1 MLAGFAVWT
10 ACSCLAPPAR
20 AQSEPAAPGTVT
32 TGADSQHGREEF
44 GIWGGGSIGT
54 STLIG
59 RRPDLDFDLGAL
71 RYGRS
76 LWRKGKLG
84 FDWTADVVPVAF
96 LTLDRSRPGEPSSGR
111 ESVYGAGISP
121 LGFRFDFELLSW
133 LRPYAAATGG
143 LLYFA
148 DRIPAAG
155 TKFNFTYDFGAG
167 AQIFV
172 LPDRAF
178 TLGYRYQHI
187 SNAGLSDSNPGFD
200 SNVLYM
206 GFSLFR

>member
-1 MLAGFAVWT
+1 MML
-10 ACSCLAPPAR
+10 SCPATR
-20 AQSEPAAPGTVT
+20 AHAQAAPQPPPTASVERGN
-32 TGADSQHGREEF
+32 EEL
-44 GIWGGGSIGT
+44 GLWGGASIG
-54 STLIG
+54 SATLIG
-59 RRPDLDFDLGAL
+59 RRTNFDFDLAAL

-76 LWRKGKLG
+76 LWRKGIFR
-84 FDWTADVVPVAF
+84 FDWTADLVPVAF
-96 LTLDRSRPGEPSSGR
+96 LTLDRARQGEPPGRR

-121 LGFRFDFELLSW
+121 LGFRLDFELSSW
-133 LRPYAAATGG
+133 LRPYVAATGG
-143 LLYFA
+143 LLYFTE
-148 DRIPAAG
+148 RIPPEG
-155 TKFNFTYDFGAG
+155 QKFNFTYDFGAG

-178 TLGYRYQHI
+178 SLGYRYQHI